1 MKKFIVFVS
10 LIILTG
16 VSCERDDIC
25 AESTPTT
32 PHLIIRF
39 YNVDDQEQTKQVRLL
54 TVNGVDDQGNL
65 LKNIVTSTST
75 DSIVLPLQFQNEGII
90 TTSRFALKRD
100 SDFDTDT
107 NDATV
112 SNTDIIEVS
121 YTPEFV
127 YVSRACG
134 YKSIFNSAQNTLI
147 PDPNNWI
154 FSYEVIN
161 PTIDN
166 ENTAH
171 IILYH

>member
-1 MKKFIVFVS
+1 MKKFSLLAI

-16 VSCERDDIC
+16 ISCERDDIC
-25 AESTPTT
+25 SENTPTT

-54 TVNGVDDQGNL
+54 TVNGVDSEGMPL
-65 LKNIVTSTST
+65 ENIVTSTST
-75 DSIVLPLQFQNEGII
+75 DSIVLPLRFQNEGII
-90 TTSRFALKRD
+90 TTSRFELKRD

-107 NDATV
+107 NDTTV

-134 YKSIFNSAQNTLI
+134 YKSIFNGAQNTLI
-147 PDPNNWI
+147 LDTDNWI
-154 FSYEVIN
+154 FSYEIVN
-161 PTIDN
+161 PTIEN
-166 ENTAH
+166 ENAAH